1 MAQRST
7 IHKVDLSIADIDRGR
22 YADHALTV
30 ARHPS
35 ETDER
40 MMLRVLAFVL
50 FADDALQFGR
60 GLSAEGEADL
70 ARVDLTGVIELWIE
84 VGLPDEKWVRKACG
98 RAAQVVVLAYGGH
111 KAELWW
117 RQQEAALER
126 CSNLSVLSV
135 DPQASAALARLVARS
150 MHLDCTVQDGQ
161 VWIGAGGEGVSVEP
175 TWLRR
180 APGLGGRV
188 ASAGAAPAQ
197 DASSVS
203 SA

>member
-1 MAQRST
+1 MALRST
-7 IHKVDLSIADIDRGR
+7 IYKLELSVADIDRGV
-22 YADHALTV
+22 YADHALTL
-30 ARHPS
+30 ALHPS
-35 ETDER
+35 ETEER
-40 MMLRVLAFVL
+40 LMLRVLAFAL
-50 FADDALQFGR
+50 FADERMRFGR
-60 GLSAEGEADL
+60 GLSAEDEPDL
-70 ARVDLTGVIELWIE
+70 ARVDDTGAIELWIE

-180 APGLGGRV
+180 APGLG
-188 ASAGAAPAQ
+188 
-197 DASSVS
+197 
-203 SA
+203 

>member
-1 MAQRST
+1 MALRST

-40 MMLRVLAFVL
+40 MMLRLLAFVL

-60 GLSAEGEADL
+60 GLSAEDEPDL
-70 ARVDLTGVIELWIE
+70 ARSDLTGAIELWIE

-111 KAELWW
+111 KAQLWW
-117 RQQEAALER
+117 RQHEASLER
-126 CSNLSVLSV
+126 CPNLSVLAV
-135 DPQASAALARLVARS
+135 DPQTSGALGRLAARTMR
-150 MHLDCTVQDGQ
+150 LDCTVQDGQ
-161 VWIGAGGEGVSVEP
+161 AWIGTGTDGLSVEP
-175 TWLRR
+175 AWWRR
-180 APGLGGRV
+180 APGM
-188 ASAGAAPAQ
+188 A
-197 DASSVS
+197 
-203 SA
+203 